1 MPKLKVP
8 QIAKLVGKTPK
19 TIHNHRSSN
28 RLTMEKDEDG
38 EFSADASEVLR
49 AYSNVPDIEE
59 KLKFMMGEGTA
70 SNENVQKDQ
79 KLKIPKPSN
88 TQNVELAVA
97 YERISSLETLN
108 AQLEKDKE
116 YLQNTLTKAQNNHT
130 LAIEDKR
137 SEADKAEDWR
147 VIVKEYKDKISAFE
161 LKEEQIKQ
169 ADTSKDREN
178 STLKQKLEKAQK
190 ELEAEKSK
198 SVWQKLVGK

>member
-28 RLTMEKDEDG
+28 RLSMEKDEDG

-49 AYSNVPDIEE
+49 AYPNVPDIEE
-59 KLKFMMGEGTA
+59 KLKILIGEGA
-70 SNENVQKDQ
+70 SNENVQKDH
-79 KLKIPKPSN
+79 KKIKSTKPSN
-88 TQNVELAVA
+88 TQDVQLAVA
-97 YERISSLETLN
+97 LERISNLETLN
-108 AQLEKDKE
+108 NQLEKDKE
-116 YLQNTLTKAQNNHT
+116 YLQATLTKAQTNHT

-147 VIVKEYKDKISAFE
+147 SIVKEYKDKIAAFE

-169 ADTSKDREN
+169 TENSKDREN
-178 STLKQKLEKAQK
+178 STLKSKLEKA
-190 ELEAEKSK
+190 ERALEAEKSK
-198 SVWQKLVGK
+198 TAWQKLTGK